1 MHSEV
6 RTYTPYALVNTLKL
20 LVFLDAYA
28 LKQIL
33 THPQIEGVLLLEQ
46 TLFAGLVSLQVYRKY
61 NLEEP
66 MSQVCRFQVK
76 TLDLSWV
83 S

>member
-33 THPQIEGVLLLEQ
+33 THPQIGGFLLLEQ
-46 TLFAGLVSLQVYRKY
+46 ALFA
-61 NLEEP
+61 
-66 MSQVCRFQVK
+66 
-76 TLDLSWV
+76 
-83 S
+83 